1 MRMKTHQFIVASL
14 DQMVVNPN
22 NSFLLRT
29 IPNEYLVFS
38 LSQMPRSY
46 IAVDLWEQGV
56 DLH

>member
-1 MRMKTHQFIVASL
+1 MKTHQFILASL
-14 DQMVVNPN
+14 DQLVVNPN

-29 IPNEYLVFS
+29 IPNEYFVFS

>member
-1 MRMKTHQFIVASL
+1 MKTHQFILASL
-14 DQMVVNPN
+14 DQLVVNPN